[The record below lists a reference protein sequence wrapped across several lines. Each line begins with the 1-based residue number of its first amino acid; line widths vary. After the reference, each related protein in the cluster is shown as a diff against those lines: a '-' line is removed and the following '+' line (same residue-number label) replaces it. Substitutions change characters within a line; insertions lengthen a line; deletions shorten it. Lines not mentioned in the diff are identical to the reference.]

1 MKVLLKNHVR
11 LFFQILPVHTPTLW
25 SWRRIHILGFDFVVA
40 FTHGSWVLRLIREMK
55 FPQQGL
61 NKILKYSRHN

>member
-1 MKVLLKNHVR
+1 MSGFSSRSSQYTQQH
-11 LFFQILPVHTPTLW
+11 FG
-25 SWRRIHILGFDFVVA
+25 LGGASIFLAFDFVVA